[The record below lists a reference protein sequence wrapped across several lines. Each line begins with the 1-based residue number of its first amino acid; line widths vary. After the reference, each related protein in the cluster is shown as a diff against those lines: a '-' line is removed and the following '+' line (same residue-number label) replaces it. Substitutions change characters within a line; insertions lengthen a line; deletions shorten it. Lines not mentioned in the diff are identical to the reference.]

1 MGDLNGDSRPDLV
14 TANFSADTVW
24 VLLNSGDGTLQ
35 PRRDYAVG
43 RAPTAV
49 AIGDLNGDGKLDLVV
64 LSNVV
69 SVRLNRGGGSFQPR
83 VVYAG
88 RGESIAIA
96 DLNGDGKAD
105 LVTADLSA
113 VSVFLNRGGGSFDS
127 GKVYSANGWPRK
139 GRSIATGDLN
149 GDGKPDVAVANYKA
163 PSGDLGRTVSVFLNR
178 GDGSLRTPRDFGT
191 GLGPLS
197 VAIADLNGDRKPDLA
212 TVNESNTVSVR
223 LNRGRTFQARL
234 EYRTGIKPYSALPS
248 FAIGDLNGDGK
259 PDLVTANRDADNVSV
274 LLASR
279 ARSCV
284 VPNVRGRT
292 LPAAKRAISRAGCR
306 LGKIHRDHSKRLPR
320 VSDLGSAGSAHGALA
335 RRQGR
340 CCRQP
345 RPQTLKRPGQRP
357 RCFAITIRCTSF
369 VPSPISRIFWSR

>member
-1 MGDLNGDSRPDLV
+1 MGDLNGDSRPDQV

-306 LGKIHRDHSKRLPR
+306 LGKIHRDHSKTLAKGRVISEAPDPR
-320 VSDLGSAGSAHGALA
+320 MVLSRGGKVDVVVSLG
-335 RRQGR
+335 R
-340 CCRQP
+340 
-345 RPQTLKRPGQRP
+345 KR
-357 RCFAITIRCTSF
+357 
-369 VPSPISRIFWSR
+369 

>member
-1 MGDLNGDSRPDLV
+1 MGDLNGDSRPDQV

-49 AIGDLNGDGKLDLVV
+49 AIGDLNGDGKLDMVV

-223 LNRGRTFQARL
+223 LNRGR
-234 EYRTGIKPYSALPS
+234 
-248 FAIGDLNGDGK
+248 
-259 PDLVTANRDADNVSV
+259 VTANRDADNVSV